1 MPQEKVLLVQALVYE
16 MKMKIEALASRL
28 PVGVLAKQKK
38 TTGIPE
44 YVTGIPLEY
53 TLLEASQGVL
63 VEFLWNSCV
72 ARTL

>member
-44 YVTGIPLEY
+44 YVTGIP
-53 TLLEASQGVL
+53 VL
-63 VEFLWNSCV
+63 RGHSNTRARFLTIPS
-72 ARTL
+72 